1 MKQDFYVILGV
12 SRDAGDGD
20 IKKAYRKLAMECHPD
35 RNNGD
40 KAAEERFKLVTE
52 AYEVL
57 RDPEKRAAYDRY
69 GVAGVRG
76 GQGGGGGFSSMHFD
90 LSEALMVFMRDF
102 GLAGGG
108 GGGGLGGFESLFGG
122 GPSGGRVRRDG
133 RRGHDVKVGLKLTLA
148 EVASGTTKTVRIKSL
163 DLCPECAGSG
173 AKAGTKPAQCGTCD
187 GTGEVR
193 RQAQSLFGQF
203 LTVSPCPTCAGE
215 GTVVPSPCPRC
226 GGDGRVKGEKTV
238 QIDVPA
244 GIADHH
250 YLTLRG
256 QGVPGP
262 RNGPPGDL
270 IAVLDIKEDPRFQR
284 HGDDLIYDLGI
295 AFTQAALGAEV
306 QVPTPFGQA
315 TLRIEPGTQTGATY
329 RLRAKG
335 LPRLGEGGHGDLHVR
350 VHVWTPTKLTADQR
364 RLLEKLSGIED
375 APPEEEGGG
384 RFWDG
389 LRRALGMGA
398 EERDWDGEDEGG
410 GEGRGRGRR
419 RRGGGG
425 Q

>member
-1 MKQDFYVILGV
+1 MKHDFYVVLGV
-12 SRDAGDGD
+12 QKDASETD

-69 GVAGVRG
+69 GH
-76 GQGGGGGFSSMHFD
+76 Q
-90 LSEALMVFMRDF
+90 
-102 GLAGGG
+102 
-108 GGGGLGGFESLFGG
+108 
-122 GPSGGRVRRDG
+122 
-133 RRGHDVKVGLKLTLA
+133 
-148 EVASGTTKTVRIKSL
+148 TVRIKSL
-163 DLCPECAGSG
+163 ESCPECAGSG
-173 AKAGTKPAQCGTCD
+173 AKTGTQPVPCGTCG

-215 GTVVPSPCPRC
+215 GTVVHDPCPRC
-226 GGDGRVKGEKTV
+226 GGDGRVKGEKTI

-244 GIADHH
+244 GVADHH

-262 RNGPPGDL
+262 RNGPRGDL
-270 IAVLDIKEDPRFQR
+270 IAVLDIKEDPRFER
-284 HGDDLIYDLGI
+284 HGDDLVYDLGI
-295 AFTQAALGAEV
+295 TFTQAALGAEV
-306 QVPTPFGQA
+306 KVPTPFGE
-315 TLRIEPGTQTGATY
+315 TMLRVEPGTQTGMAY

-350 VHVWTPTKLTADQR
+350 IHVWTPNKLNAEQR
-364 RLLEKLSGIED
+364 KLLEQLSEIED
-375 APPEEEGGG
+375 EPPQEEEASK
-384 RFWDG
+384 FWDTI
-389 LRRALGMGA
+389 RRALGLESNPEAMP
-398 EERDWDGEDEGG
+398 
-410 GEGRGRGRR
+410 RGTRR
-419 RRGGGG
+419 RRGGGDE
-425 Q
+425 

>member
-12 SRDAGDGD
+12 SRDASESDV
-20 IKKAYRKLAMECHPD
+20 KKAYRKLAMECHPD

-69 GVAGVRG
+69 GHEAPRG
-76 GQGGGGGFSSMHFD
+76 GGGGGFSSMHFD

-102 GLAGGG
+102 GFGGG
-108 GGGGLGGFESLFGG
+108 GSGGAGNAFENLFGG
-122 GPSGGRVRRDG
+122 GERVRRDR
-133 RRGHDVKVGLKLTLA
+133 RRGHDIKVGLKLTLA

-163 DLCPECAGSG
+163 DACPECAGTG
-173 AKAGTKPAQCGTCD
+173 AKSGTQPVQCGTCA

-203 LTVSPCPTCAGE
+203 LTVSPCPTCGGE
-215 GTVVPSPCPRC
+215 GSVVHSPCQRC
-226 GGDGRVKGEKTV
+226 NGDGRIKAEKTI

-244 GIADHH
+244 GVADHH

-262 RNGPPGDL
+262 RNGPRGDL
-270 IAVLDIKEDPRFQR
+270 IAVLDIKEDPRFER
-284 HGDDLIYDLGI
+284 HGDDLVYDLAI
-295 AFTQAALGAEV
+295 TITQAALGAEV
-306 QVPTPFGQA
+306 QVPTPYGTS
-315 TLRIEPGTQTGATY
+315 TLRIEPGTQTGVAY
-329 RLRAKG
+329 RIRSKG

-350 VHVWTPTKLTADQR
+350 VHVWTPAKLTAEQR
-364 RLLEKLSGIED
+364 KLLEQLREVED
-375 APPEEEGGG
+375 APPEKESSK
-384 RFWDG
+384 FWDTIK
-389 LRRALGMGA
+389 RALGH
-398 EERDWDGEDEGG
+398 E
-410 GEGRGRGRR
+410 
-419 RRGGGG
+419 
-425 Q
+425 